1 MPIERAKLDGSP
13 GLGIFSRVVGDVSF
27 VPRGAPERF
36 KSQVRE
42 VLGARAVELSLY
54 RSRLIGVFLAGNS
67 ERLIVP
73 SIVEV
78 DEIEALEESGI
89 PVEVLDVRL
98 TALGNTVLANSYG
111 AVVHPEFRDSE
122 LELIRRALGVPM
134 RRGTIGGVGVV
145 GSLAVATNKGA
156 LISPTASDEEVD
168 LISEV
173 LSVETLRGTVNDG
186 VHYVRTGML
195 ANERGALVGYPT
207 TPLEIDVI
215 AEALRIEP

>member
-1 MPIERAKLDGSP
+1 MTIERAKLDGSP
-13 GLGIFSRVVGDVSF
+13 GLGIFARVVGNVSF
-27 VPRGAPERF
+27 VPYGVPERF
-36 KSQVRE
+36 KSQVRD
-42 VLGARAVELSLY
+42 VLGARTVELSLY

-67 ERLIVP
+67 EKLIVP

-78 DEIEALEESGI
+78 DEVEALGESDI

-111 AVVHPEFRDSE
+111 AIVHPEFRDSE
-122 LELIRRALGVPM
+122 VDLIKAALGVPVK
-134 RRGTIGGVGVV
+134 RGTIGGVGVV

-156 LISPTASDEEVD
+156 LISPTASDEEAN

-173 LSVETLRGTVNDG
+173 LEVKVLRGTVNDG
-186 VHYVRTGML
+186 VHYVRTGIL